1 MCTSFEQPTVMWQV
15 QTQFNALKRHP
26 PILRRYDDMII
37 LCVHCLSQKGIFLTG
52 LCTASVLQLH
62 TLFLRVGFQLR
73 GCTVPLCVESQRGWQ
88 ERGRKLVLLR
98 KLSMVDG
105 NIKISSLLAMNIVH
119 FCLIYTKRP
128 FFAASDMQSTVPP
141 KHSSTKLKGCILSHL
156 GKHAH

>member
-105 NIKISSLLAMNIVH
+105 NIKISSLLAMNIV
-119 FCLIYTKRP
+119 R
-128 FFAASDMQSTVPP
+128 SDHSLLQAICSRLYLQSIPP
-141 KHSSTKLKGCILSHL
+141 RSLKGAFYLT
-156 GKHAH
+156 